1 MTLIENRWML
11 VPVLLLGASVVIT
24 TATVLSA
31 VVGHPL
37 GMEPFYDVKAA
48 SWDAE
53 REQRAQNDRLRWVV
67 TPELASEGAHRSLRL
82 RVEDKHAARI
92 PAEHVSVECIPVLR
106 GESRRV
112 VVLAAAPGETGV
124 FEGSFDCGIGGQ
136 WEFRVTVD
144 AANGRYTDTFRR
156 QLPHARSA
164 TSAADATEA
173 TRG

>member
-1 MTLIENRWML
+1 MKAIENRWML
-11 VPVLLLGASVVIT
+11 APVLLLGASVVIT

-37 GMEPFYDVKAA
+37 GMEPAYDVKAA

-67 TPELASEGAHRSLRL
+67 TPELVSDGAHRSLRL

-92 PAEHVSVECIPVLR
+92 PAERVSVECIPVLR
-106 GESRRV
+106 GESRE

-124 FEGSFDCGIGGQ
+124 FEGAFDCGIGGQ

-156 QLPHARSA
+156 QLPHARPA
-164 TSAADATEA
+164 KDATEA
-173 TRG
+173 ARG